1 MAKRRLTEIAKD
13 YDISFEELQDI
24 AFNKLTEES
33 ISGKGR
39 NTWIDEVGQDI
50 LDDNIP
56 IKEVKP
62 RIYRGRVRNL
72 APNPRFAFV
81 HIKEKNG
88 CVKVEISKRMIGS
101 IRKLQMINVE
111 EVEDDVYVMPRPR
124 VV

>member
-1 MAKRRLTEIAKD
+1 MAKRRLTDIAKD
-13 YDISFEELQDI
+13 YDISFEELQEI

-62 RIYRGRVRNL
+62 RMYRGKVRNI

-81 HIKEKNG
+81 HVKEKNG
-88 CVKVEISKRMIGS
+88 CIKVEIPRRYIGK
-101 IRKLQMINVE
+101 IRRHRLINLE
-111 EVEDDVYVMPRPR
+111 EKEEDQYIMVLPKMV
-124 VV
+124 

>member
-1 MAKRRLTEIAKD
+1 MAKRRLTDIAKD
-13 YDISFEELQDI
+13 YDISFEDLRDI

-39 NTWIDEVGQDI
+39 NTWIDEVGQEL

-62 RIYRGRVRNL
+62 RMYRGRVRNI
-72 APNPRFAFV
+72 APNPRFAMV

-88 CVKVEISKRMIGS
+88 CVKVEISKRMIGH
-101 IRKLQMINVE
+101 IKRLQMINVE
-111 EVEDDVYVMPRPR
+111 EVEDDVYMMPKPKI
-124 VV
+124 V

>member
-1 MAKRRLTEIAKD
+1 MAKRRLTDIAKD
-13 YDISFEELQDI
+13 YEISFEELQEI

-33 ISGKGR
+33 ITGKGR

-88 CVKVEISKRMIGS
+88 CVKVEISKRMIGG

-111 EVEDDVYVMPRPR
+111 EVEDGVYVMPRPR

>member
-39 NTWIDEVGQDI
+39 NTWIDEIGQDI

>member
-1 MAKRRLTEIAKD
+1 MAKRRLTDIAKD
-13 YDISFEELQDI
+13 YDISFEDLQEI

-39 NTWIDEVGQDI
+39 NTWIDEVGQDL

-62 RIYRGRVRNL
+62 RMYRGKVRNI

-81 HIKEKNG
+81 HVKEKNG
-88 CVKVEISKRMIGS
+88 CIKVEIPRRYIGKIKSHRMIN
-101 IRKLQMINVE
+101 LE
-111 EVEDDVYVMPRPR
+111 EEEEGQYIMVLPKIV
-124 VV
+124 

>member
-1 MAKRRLTEIAKD
+1 MAKRRLTDIAKD
-13 YDISFEELQDI
+13 YEISFEELQEI

-33 ISGKGR
+33 ITGKGR

-111 EVEDDVYVMPRPR
+111 EVEDDVYVMPRPQ

>member
-13 YDISFEELQDI
+13 YEISFEELQEI

-33 ISGKGR
+33 ITGKGR

-111 EVEDDVYVMPRPR
+111 EVEDDVYVMPRPQ

>member
-1 MAKRRLTEIAKD
+1 MAKRRLTDIAKD
-13 YDISFEELQDI
+13 YDISFEELQEI

-62 RIYRGRVRNL
+62 RMYRGKVRNI

-81 HIKEKNG
+81 HVKEKNG
-88 CVKVEISKRMIGS
+88 CIKVEIPRRYIGK
-101 IRKLQMINVE
+101 IRSHRLINLE
-111 EVEDDVYVMPRPR
+111 EKEEDQYIMVLPKMV
-124 VV
+124 

>member
-1 MAKRRLTEIAKD
+1 MQE
-13 YDISFEELQDI
+13 I

-33 ISGKGR
+33 ITGKGR

-62 RIYRGRVRNL
+62 RISRGRVRNL
-72 APNPRFAFV
+72 APNPRFAMV

-101 IRKLQMINVE
+101 IRKFQMINVE
-111 EVEDDVYVMPRPR
+111 EVEDDVYVMPRPQI
-124 VV
+124 V

>member
-111 EVEDDVYVMPRPR
+111 EVEDNVYVMPRPQ

>member
-1 MAKRRLTEIAKD
+1 MAKRRLTDIAKD
-13 YDISFEELQDI
+13 YDISFEDLQEI

-62 RIYRGRVRNL
+62 RMYRGKVRNI

-81 HIKEKNG
+81 HVKEKNG
-88 CVKVEISKRMIGS
+88 CIKVEIPRRYIGKIKSHRMIN
-101 IRKLQMINVE
+101 LE
-111 EVEDDVYVMPRPR
+111 EEEEGQYIMVLPKIV
-124 VV
+124 

>member
-111 EVEDDVYVMPRPR
+111 EVEDDVYVMPRPQ

>member
-1 MAKRRLTEIAKD
+1 MAKRRLTDIAND
-13 YDISFEELQDI
+13 YEISFEDLQEI

-33 ISGKGR
+33 ITGKGR
-39 NTWIDEVGQDI
+39 NTWIDEVGQDL

-111 EVEDDVYVMPRPR
+111 EVEDGVYVMPRPQ

>member
-13 YDISFEELQDI
+13 YEISFEDLQEI

-33 ISGKGR
+33 ITGKGR

-62 RIYRGRVRNL
+62 RMYRGKVRNI

-81 HIKEKNG
+81 HVKEKNG
-88 CVKVEISKRMIGS
+88 CIKVEIPRRYIGKIKSHRMIN
-101 IRKLQMINVE
+101 LE
-111 EVEDDVYVMPRPR
+111 EEEEGQYIMVLPKIV
-124 VV
+124 

>member
-1 MAKRRLTEIAKD
+1 MAKRRLTDIAKD
-13 YDISFEELQDI
+13 YEISFEELREI

-33 ISGKGR
+33 ITGKGR

-72 APNPRFAFV
+72 APNPRFAMV

-111 EVEDDVYVMPRPR
+111 EVEDDVYVMPRPQ

>member
-1 MAKRRLTEIAKD
+1 MAKRRLTDIAKD
-13 YDISFEELQDI
+13 YDISFEELQEI

-33 ISGKGR
+33 ISGKGK

-62 RIYRGRVRNL
+62 RMYRGKVRNI

-81 HIKEKNG
+81 HVKEKNG
-88 CVKVEISKRMIGS
+88 CIKVEIPRRYIGK
-101 IRKLQMINVE
+101 IRRHRLINLE
-111 EVEDDVYVMPRPR
+111 EKEEDQYIMVLPKIV
-124 VV
+124 

>member
-50 LDDNIP
+50 LRAN
-56 IKEVKP
+56 
-62 RIYRGRVRNL
+62 Y
-72 APNPRFAFV
+72 
-81 HIKEKNG
+81 
-88 CVKVEISKRMIGS
+88 KRTRAI
-101 IRKLQMINVE
+101 L
-111 EVEDDVYVMPRPR
+111 
-124 VV
+124 

>member
-72 APNPRFAFV
+72 APNPRFAFD

-111 EVEDDVYVMPRPR
+111 EVEDDVYVMPRPQ

>member
-1 MAKRRLTEIAKD
+1 MAKRRLSDIAKD
-13 YDISFEELQDI
+13 YDISFEELQEI

-62 RIYRGRVRNL
+62 RIYRGRVRNI

-81 HIKEKNG
+81 HIKEKSG
-88 CVKVEISKRMIGS
+88 CVKVEIPKRMMGR

-111 EVEDDVYVMPRPR
+111 ELEDDVYAMPKPQ